1 MRALLRPGA
10 RRLVS
15 LTLALVL
22 VVMLFPFYV
31 IGRGSMEVAGPDLVP
46 HLSWQN
52 WRVLFAHLPVAQ
64 ELINSTVVT
73 VGSVALILVISAL
86 AGFALTKL
94 RFRHGGPLLAAVA
107 ASMMIPMQSIILTEF
122 INFAN
127 LGLVGSFLPVIITYA
142 ALGVPF
148 GTFLMTSF
156 MRDLPDEL
164 VEAAQIDGMRYW
176 RIFTSVILPLSAP
189 ALLAVGVLQFIQI
202 WDDLLVALIFLQE
215 PTVRTIT
222 VGLAVLQSG
231 RVLDIP
237 VLLAGSLLSALPA
250 MLAYLLFQR
259 ALIGG
264 LMLGIGK

>member
-1 MRALLRPGA
+1 
-10 RRLVS
+10 
-15 LTLALVL
+15 
-22 VVMLFPFYV
+22 
-31 IGRGSMEVAGPDLVP
+31 
-46 HLSWQN
+46 
-52 WRVLFAHLPVAQ
+52 
-64 ELINSTVVT
+64 
-73 VGSVALILVISAL
+73 
-86 AGFALTKL
+86 
-94 RFRHGGPLLAAVA
+94 
-107 ASMMIPMQSIILTEF
+107 MQSIILTEF
-122 INFAN
+122 INFASLN
-127 LGLVGSFLPVIITYA
+127 LVGSFIPVIITYA

-164 VEAAQIDGMRYW
+164 VEAAQIDGMPYW

-215 PTVRTIT
+215 PAVRTIT

>member
-1 MRALLRPGA
+1 MRALLRPPA
-10 RRLVS
+10 RIAVS
-15 LTLALVL
+15 GVLGLVL
-22 VVMLFPFYV
+22 IVMLFPFYV
-31 IGRGSMEVAGPDLVP
+31 IGRESIEVSGPDLTR
-46 HLSWQN
+46 HFSWRN
-52 WRVLFAHLPVAQ
+52 WHMLFAHLPVWQ
-64 ELINSTVVT
+64 ELFNSAVITIA
-73 VGSVALILVISAL
+73 SVALILLLSAL
-86 AGFALTKL
+86 AAFALTKL
-94 RFRHGGPLLAAVA
+94 GYRHGGPLLGAVA

-122 INFAN
+122 INFAQF
-127 LGLVGSFLPVIITYA
+127 GLSDNFIPVILTYA

-164 VEAAQIDGMRYW
+164 VEAAQIDGMSYW
-176 RIFTSVILPLSAP
+176 RIFLKIILPLSAP

-215 PTVRTIT
+215 PAVRTIT

>member
-1 MRALLRPGA
+1 MRALLGPRV
-10 RRLVS
+10 RLVVS
-15 LTLALVL
+15 GILGIVL
-22 VVMLFPFYV
+22 IVMLFPFYV
-31 IGRGSMEVAGPDLVP
+31 IGRGSMEVGDADHVS

-52 WRVLFAHLPVAQ
+52 WHKLFQTLPVAK
-64 ELINSTVVT
+64 ELMNSAIVT
-73 VGSVALILVISAL
+73 IGSVALILIISSL
-86 AGFALTKL
+86 AAFALTKL
-94 RFRHGGPLLAAVA
+94 RFRHGGPLLGAVA
-107 ASMMIPMQSIILTEF
+107 ASMMIPMQSMILTEF
-122 INFAN
+122 INFAAF
-127 LGLVGSFLPVIITYA
+127 GASDSFISVIITYA
-142 ALGVPF
+142 ALGIPF

-156 MRDLPDEL
+156 MRDVPDEL
-164 VEAAQIDGMRYW
+164 VEAAQIDGMPYW
-176 RIFTSVILPLSAP
+176 RIFLNVILPLSAP

-215 PTVRTIT
+215 PSVRTIT

-237 VLLAGSLLSALPA
+237 ALLAGSLLSALPA

>member
-1 MRALLRPGA
+1 MRALLSPAA
-10 RRLVS
+10 RRFLM
-15 LTLALVL
+15 LPLGLVL
-22 VVMLFPFYV
+22 VVMLFPFFV
-31 IGRGSMEVAGPDLVP
+31 IGRSSIEVTDAAGASVF
-46 HLSWQN
+46 STRN
-52 WRVLFAHLPVAQ
+52 WTTLFAHLPVARQ
-64 ELINSTVVT
+64 LFNSTVIT
-73 VGSVALILVISAL
+73 LGSVGVILLISSL
-86 AGFALTKL
+86 AAFALTKL
-94 RFRHGGPLLAAVA
+94 RFRFGGPLLGAVA

-122 INFAN
+122 INFATFSLTDN
-127 LGLVGSFLPVIITYA
+127 FLSVIITYA

-156 MRDLPDEL
+156 MRDVPDEL
-164 VEAAQIDGMRYW
+164 MEAAQIDGMSYW
-176 RIFTSVILPLSAP
+176 GIFTRIILPLSAP
-189 ALLAVGVLQFIQI
+189 ALLAVAVLQFIQI

-215 PTVRTIT
+215 PAVRTIT

-259 ALIGG
+259 YLIGG

>member
-1 MRALLRPGA
+1 MKRLLGTRGRIAASALLG
-10 RRLVS
+10 
-15 LTLALVL
+15 LVL
-22 VVMLFPFYV
+22 VVMLFPFV
-31 IGRGSMEVAGPDLVP
+31 TITQGSLTYAG
-46 HLSWQN
+46 HLSLRNWQ
-52 WRVLFAHLPVAQ
+52 VLFRNLPVAQ
-64 ELINSTVVT
+64 QLVNSTIVT
-73 VGSVALILVISAL
+73 VGSVAVILVVSAL
-86 AGFALTKL
+86 AAFALTKL
-94 RFRHGGPLLAAVA
+94 RVPRGGALLGLIG
-107 ASMMIPMQSIILTEF
+107 ASMMIPMQSMILTEF
-122 INFAN
+122 INFASLDLSGN
-127 LGLVGSFLPVIITYA
+127 FLSVIATYA
-142 ALGVPF
+142 ALGIPF

-164 VEAAQIDGMRYW
+164 VEAAEIDGMPYW
-176 RIFTSVILPLSAP
+176 RIFLNVILPLSAP

-215 PTVRTIT
+215 PAVRTIT

>member
-1 MRALLRPGA
+1 
-10 RRLVS
+10 
-15 LTLALVL
+15 
-22 VVMLFPFYV
+22 
-31 IGRGSMEVAGPDLVP
+31 
-46 HLSWQN
+46 
-52 WRVLFAHLPVAQ
+52 
-64 ELINSTVVT
+64 
-73 VGSVALILVISAL
+73 
-86 AGFALTKL
+86 
-94 RFRHGGPLLAAVA
+94 
-107 ASMMIPMQSIILTEF
+107 
-122 INFAN
+122 
-127 LGLVGSFLPVIITYA
+127 VGSFVPVIITYA

-164 VEAAQIDGMRYW
+164 VEAAQIDGMPYW

-215 PTVRTIT
+215 PAVRTIT

>member
-1 MRALLRPGA
+1 MRALLGPRA
-10 RRLVS
+10 RLLVS
-15 LTLALVL
+15 GILGLVL
-22 VVMLFPFYV
+22 IVMLFPFYV
-31 IGRGSMEVAGPDLVP
+31 IGRGSMEVVDPDHVA

-52 WRVLFAHLPVAQ
+52 WRTLFQTLPVAR
-64 ELINSTVVT
+64 ELLNSTIVT
-73 VGSVALILVISAL
+73 LGSVALILIISAL
-86 AGFALTKL
+86 AAFALTKL
-94 RFRHGGPLLAAVA
+94 RFRRGGPLLGMVA
-107 ASMMIPMQSIILTEF
+107 ASMMIPMQSMILTEF
-122 INFAN
+122 INFAAF
-127 LGLVGSFLPVIITYA
+127 GASDSFIAVIITYA
-142 ALGVPF
+142 ALGIPF

-156 MRDLPDEL
+156 MRDLPDDL

-176 RIFTSVILPLSAP
+176 RIFLNIILPLSAP

-215 PTVRTIT
+215 PSVRTIT

-237 VLLAGSLLSALPA
+237 ALLAGSLLSALPA

>member
-1 MRALLRPGA
+1 MRAFLRPGA

-15 LTLALVL
+15 LLLGLVL
-22 VVMLFPFYV
+22 IVMLFPFYV
-31 IGRGSMEVAGPDLVP
+31 IGRGSMEVAGPDLIS

-52 WRVLFAHLPVAQ
+52 WRLLFAHLPVAQ
-64 ELINSTVVT
+64 ELFNSTVVT
-73 VGSVALILVISAL
+73 VGSVALILVVSAL
-86 AGFALTKL
+86 AAFALTKL

-122 INFAN
+122 INFASLN
-127 LGLVGSFLPVIITYA
+127 LVGSFIPVIITYA

-164 VEAAQIDGMRYW
+164 VEAAQIDGMPYW
-176 RIFTSVILPLSAP
+176 RIFMSVILPLSAP

>member
-1 MRALLRPGA
+1 MKRLLGTRGRIVA
-10 RRLVS
+10 S
-15 LTLALVL
+15 TLLGLILVL
-22 VVMLFPFYV
+22 MLFPFV
-31 IGRGSMEVAGPDLVP
+31 TIAQGSLDYAG
-46 HLSWQN
+46 HLSLRNWQ
-52 WRVLFAHLPVAQ
+52 VLFSNLPVARQ
-64 ELINSTVVT
+64 LMNSTIVT
-73 VGSVALILVISAL
+73 VGSVIVILVVSSL
-86 AGFALTKL
+86 AAFALTKL
-94 RFRHGGPLLAAVA
+94 RMPRGGALLGLIG
-107 ASMMIPMQSIILTEF
+107 ASMMIPMQSMILTEF
-122 INFAN
+122 INFASFN
-127 LGLVGSFLPVIITYA
+127 LIGSFFPVIATYA
-142 ALGVPF
+142 ALGIPF

-164 VEAAQIDGMRYW
+164 VEAAEIDGMPYW
-176 RIFTSVILPLSAP
+176 RIFLDVILPLSAP
-189 ALLAVGVLQFIQI
+189 ALLAVGVLQFIQV

>member
-1 MRALLRPGA
+1 MRTLLGPRGRIFA
-10 RRLVS
+10 SGL
-15 LTLALVL
+15 LGLVL
-22 VVMLFPFYV
+22 IVMLFPFV
-31 IGRGSMEVAGPDLVP
+31 TIAHGSMDYAG
-46 HLSWQN
+46 HLSWRN
-52 WRVLFAHLPVAQ
+52 WQVLFRNLPVVT
-64 ELINSTVVT
+64 ELINSTIVT
-73 VGSVALILVISAL
+73 VGSVAVILVISSL
-86 AGFALTKL
+86 AAFALTKL
-94 RFRHGGPLLAAVA
+94 RVPRGGALLGLVG
-107 ASMMIPMQSIILTEF
+107 ASMMIPMQSMILTQF
-122 INFAN
+122 INFASF
-127 LGLVGSFLPVIITYA
+127 GLSSNFGAVILTYA
-142 ALGVPF
+142 ALGIPF

-164 VEAAQIDGMRYW
+164 VEAAQIDGMPYW
-176 RIFTSVILPLSAP
+176 RIFTDVILPLSAP

-215 PTVRTIT
+215 PNVRTIT

>member
-1 MRALLRPGA
+1 MKRLLTA
-10 RRLVS
+10 RGRFIAS
-15 LTLALVL
+15 LFLGLVL
-22 VVMLFPFYV
+22 VVMLFPFV
-31 IGRGSMEVAGPDLVP
+31 TIVDGSMHYEG
-46 HLSWQN
+46 HLTWRN
-52 WRVLFAHLPVAQ
+52 WHSLFHHLPVGRQ
-64 ELINSTVVT
+64 LLNSTIVT
-73 VGSVALILVISAL
+73 VGSVFIILVVSAL
-86 AGFALTKL
+86 AAFALTKL
-94 RFRHGGPLLAAVA
+94 RVPRAGALLGLIG
-107 ASMMIPMQSIILTEF
+107 ASMMIPMQSMILTEF
-122 INFAN
+122 INFAGF
-127 LGLVGSFLPVIITYA
+127 GLSNDFLSVIATYA
-142 ALGVPF
+142 ALGIPF

-164 VEAAQIDGMRYW
+164 VEAAEIDGMPYW
-176 RIFTSVILPLSAP
+176 RIFFNVILPLSAP

-215 PTVRTIT
+215 PAVRTIT

-250 MLAYLLFQR
+250 MFAYLLFQR

>member
-1 MRALLRPGA
+1 MKRLLTA
-10 RRLVS
+10 RGRLLAS
-15 LTLALVL
+15 LFLALVL
-22 VVMLFPFYV
+22 VVMLFPFV
-31 IGRGSMEVAGPDLVP
+31 IIASGSMHYAG
-46 HLSWQN
+46 HLSLRN
-52 WRVLFAHLPVAQ
+52 WHLLFRHLPVGRQ
-64 ELINSTVVT
+64 LLNSTIVT
-73 VGSVALILVISAL
+73 LGSVLIILVISAL
-86 AGFALTKL
+86 AAFALTKL
-94 RFRHGGPLLAAVA
+94 RVPRAGALLGLIG
-107 ASMMIPMQSIILTEF
+107 ASMMIPMQSMILTEF
-122 INFAN
+122 INFAGF
-127 LGLVGSFLPVIITYA
+127 GLSDNFLSVIATYA

-164 VEAAQIDGMRYW
+164 VEAAEIDGMRYW
-176 RIFTSVILPLSAP
+176 RIFINVILPLSAP

-231 RVLDIP
+231 RVLDLP

-264 LMLGIGK
+264 LTLGIGK

>member
-1 MRALLRPGA
+1 MKRLLGTRGRIVASALLG
-10 RRLVS
+10 
-15 LTLALVL
+15 LTLVL
-22 VVMLFPFYV
+22 MLFPFV
-31 IGRGSMEVAGPDLVP
+31 TIAQGSLDYGGHISLRN
-46 HLSWQN
+46 WQ
-52 WRVLFAHLPVAQ
+52 VLFQNLPVAQ
-64 ELINSTVVT
+64 ELMNSTIVT
-73 VGSVALILVISAL
+73 VGSVAVILVVSSLAAFAL
-86 AGFALTKL
+86 AKL
-94 RFRHGGPLLAAVA
+94 RVPRGGALLGLIG
-107 ASMMIPMQSIILTEF
+107 ASMMIPMQSMILTEF
-122 INFAN
+122 INFAALN
-127 LGLVGSFLPVIITYA
+127 LSGNFLSVIATYA
-142 ALGVPF
+142 ALGTPF

-164 VEAAQIDGMRYW
+164 VEAAQIDGMPYW

-215 PTVRTIT
+215 PVVRTIT

>member
-1 MRALLRPGA
+1 MRVFLGPTA
-10 RRLVS
+10 RRLLSVV
-15 LTLALVL
+15 LALVL

-31 IGRGSMEVAGPDLVP
+31 IGRSAMQIVGPSGEP
-46 HLSWQN
+46 EFSWRN
-52 WRVLFAHLPVAQ
+52 WTVLFAHLPVVRQ
-64 ELINSTVVT
+64 LINSTIIT
-73 VGSVALILVISAL
+73 LGSVGVILLVSSL
-86 AGFALTKL
+86 AAFALTKL
-94 RFRHGGPLLAAVA
+94 RVRFGGPLLGAVA

-122 INFAN
+122 INFAGF
-127 LGLVGSFLPVIITYA
+127 GLSDNFISVIITYA

-156 MRDLPDEL
+156 MRDVPDEL
-164 VEAAQIDGMRYW
+164 VEAAQIDGMSYW
-176 RIFTSVILPLSAP
+176 RIFLNIILPLSAP
-189 ALLAVGVLQFIQI
+189 ALLAVAVLQFIQI

-215 PTVRTIT
+215 PAVRTIT

-259 ALIGG
+259 YLIGG